1 VTQEGLERREN
12 QASLKKRLDNI
23 IEKMDWPKIEP
34 HWRSYEE
41 FERFSRLERART
53 TPGSCLFDVL
63 DAQSVLRDSS
73 PLLDLV
79 PSTNKFRN
87 DETLLGDKLRVV
99 EGRLSDLQTNFTRD
113 IQSGDLQTETDNS
126 IQTARDQAFS
136 AVEETAQFKSDVR
149 IELEVER
156 EMDERRY
163 VFYRQRGH
171 FFYFLGWLFTLFGFF
186 SDTPAPTGD

>member
-1 VTQEGLERREN
+1 L
-12 QASLKKRLDNI
+12 SLI
-23 IEKMDWPKIEP
+23 GAV
-34 HWRSYEE
+34 YEE

-53 TPGSCLFDVL
+53 TLGSCLFDVL
-63 DAQSVLRDSS
+63 DAQSVLRDYS